1 MITLYSNYLSDKKYG
16 KKIMEEYLSLQIG
29 AIFLILFVSAVGVI
43 TPQLIRLV
51 NLDTSIA
58 EIENSLLFRSL
69 KTFSGGLVLSVAFV
83 HLLTDSVIDLTS
95 DEFVSSTNGFPCK
108 YSATFIAEIKY

>member
-1 MITLYSNYLSDKKYG
+1 MPY
-16 KKIMEEYLSLQIG
+16 
-29 AIFLILFVSAVGVI
+29 FLILFVSAVGVI
-43 TPQLIRLV
+43 SHNSSIDSLV
-51 NLDTSIA
+51 NLDISIA

-83 HLLTDSVIDLTS
+83 HLLTDSVIDLTTVTS

-108 YSATFIAEIKY
+108 NNATFIAEIKY